1 MDNKKNGKRCYTLS
15 CGVRIPKIGFGT
27 YKAAEGGTSKIIAQA
42 IEAGYRCFD
51 TASFYKTEKYLADA
65 VEKSGI
71 ERKDFFYISKLW
83 KTDMGR
89 KKTKAA
95 FEKTLSAL
103 RTDYLDLYL
112 IHWPLPFIPCPDWEK
127 LDVETWSVMEELVA
141 QGRIRAI
148 GLSNFLPHHIENI
161 VRNCNIMPAVNQI
174 EFHPGYTQES
184 TVRYCKRM
192 GIRVLAWSPIGRTR
206 MLNDPLIV
214 SLSQKYRV
222 SPAQICLRFAVQRG
236 IIPVPKASSVERIKE
251 NLNLWSFKID
261 VQDMQRLES
270 MPPAGWSGE
279 HPDRERVY
287 FT

>member
-1 MDNKKNGKRCYTLS
+1 
-15 CGVRIPKIGFGT
+15 
-27 YKAAEGGTSKIIAQA
+27 
-42 IEAGYRCFD
+42 
-51 TASFYKTEKYLADA
+51 
-65 VEKSGI
+65 
-71 ERKDFFYISKLW
+71 
-83 KTDMGR
+83 
-89 KKTKAA
+89 
-95 FEKTLSAL
+95 
-103 RTDYLDLYL
+103 
-112 IHWPLPFIPCPDWEK
+112 
-127 LDVETWSVMEELVA
+127 MEELVA

-192 GIRVLAWSPIGRTR
+192 GIRILAWSPIGRTR

>member
-1 MDNKKNGKRCYTLS
+1 
-15 CGVRIPKIGFGT
+15 
-27 YKAAEGGTSKIIAQA
+27 
-42 IEAGYRCFD
+42 
-51 TASFYKTEKYLADA
+51 
-65 VEKSGI
+65 
-71 ERKDFFYISKLW
+71 
-83 KTDMGR
+83 
-89 KKTKAA
+89 
-95 FEKTLSAL
+95 
-103 RTDYLDLYL
+103 
-112 IHWPLPFIPCPDWEK
+112 
-127 LDVETWSVMEELVA
+127 
-141 QGRIRAI
+141 
-148 GLSNFLPHHIENI
+148 
-161 VRNCNIMPAVNQI
+161 
-174 EFHPGYTQES
+174 
-184 TVRYCKRM
+184 
-192 GIRVLAWSPIGRTR
+192 